1 MESTEVPSVSVVK
14 SQVVEDAIG
23 STADVSQP
31 PSHEVD
37 SLRVGGCSDGVVVVS
52 EIPCMTPSDD
62 DFDHGED
69 HGDND
74 DVVVVVPKDDELKQK
89 IIRQAIMCVLL
100 QVEYYFSDE
109 NLPTD
114 KFLLNAMKKNKKGFV
129 PISTIATFHKM
140 KKLTRDHALIVSA
153 LKESSFLVVSSDEKK
168 VKRLSP
174 LPEVRDP
181 KIFTVLVENL
191 PEDHSDENIRAIFGK
206 AGSIKN
212 VSICDPNAV
221 EESEKGCKKD
231 KFIRTRLH
239 VFVEYETVE
248 AAEKAAATLNNEQDW
263 RNGLRVKLLEQTG
276 KFAQRRPGRKEVDT
290 VKDNTGQVHDQ
301 IGGEENKKS
310 NEHQLHRHHHSDTP
324 ADNDSGDKN
333 GNKTK
338 SRGRGRRQNN
348 QGGNGH
354 GSSPSTSSSLHH
366 NYHHHHVEVSKP
378 PPGPRMPDGTRGFTL
393 GRGKPLPAPTSAQTS
408 HEA

>member
-1 MESTEVPSVSVVK
+1 METVETPSVSAAVAVVR
-14 SQVVEDAIG
+14 SEAAEDAIG
-23 STADVSQP
+23 STADISQP
-31 PSHEVD
+31 PPSRGVD
-37 SLRVGGCSDGVVVVS
+37 SLPAAGSSDDVVVS
-52 EIPCMTPSDD
+52 CLTPSDD
-62 DFDHGED
+62 GFDHGED
-69 HGDND
+69 PIEADA
-74 DVVVVVPKDDELKQK
+74 VVVPKDELKKK
-89 IIRQAIMCVLL
+89 IIR

-206 AGSIKN
+206 AGSIKS
-212 VSICDPNAV
+212 VSICDPNAA

-239 VFVEYETVE
+239 AFVEYETVE
-248 AAEKAAATLNNEQDW
+248 AAEEAAATLNNEQDW
-263 RNGLRVKLLEQTG
+263 RNGLRVKLLEHTG
-276 KFAQRRPGRKEVDT
+276 KRRPGRKEVDT
-290 VKDNTGQVHDQ
+290 VKDNTSQVHDQ
-301 IGGEENKKS
+301 IGVEEKKKS
-310 NEHQLHRHHHSDTP
+310 NENQHQRHHHSDTP
-324 ADNDSGDKN
+324 ADNDAGDKN
-333 GNKTK
+333 GNKTRN
-338 SRGRGRRQNN
+338 RGRGRRQNQ

-354 GSSPSTSSSLHH
+354 GTSPSTSSSLHH
-366 NYHHHHVEVSKP
+366 YYNHHHHHVEVSKP
-378 PPGPRMPDGTRGFTL
+378 PPGPRMPDGTRGFTM
-393 GRGKPLPAPTSAQTS
+393 GRGKPVPPPTSTQTS
-408 HEA
+408 HEV

>member
-174 LPEVRDP
+174 LPEIRDP

-191 PEDHSDENIRAIFGK
+191 PEDHTDENIRAIFGK
-206 AGSIKN
+206 AGSIKS

-239 VFVEYETVE
+239 AFVEYESVE

-310 NEHQLHRHHHSDTP
+310 NEHQHHRHHHSDTP

>member
-1 MESTEVPSVSVVK
+1 METVETPSVAAAAVK
-14 SQVVEDAIG
+14 SEAAEDAIG
-23 STADVSQP
+23 SAADISQPQP
-31 PSHEVD
+31 PSDEVD
-37 SLRVGGCSDGVVVVS
+37 SLPAAESSDDVVVLS
-52 EIPCMTPSDD
+52 EVTCLTPSDD

-69 HGDND
+69 HGET
-74 DVVVVVPKDDELKQK
+74 DVVVVPNDELKKK
-89 IIRQAIMCVLL
+89 IIR
-100 QVEYYFSDE
+100 QVEYYFSDD
-109 NLPTD
+109 NLPND

-129 PISTIATFHKM
+129 PISTIATFRKM
-140 KKLTRDHALIVSA
+140 KKLTRDHAFIVSA

-206 AGSIKN
+206 AGSIRS

-239 VFVEYETVE
+239 AFVEYETVE

-263 RNGLRVKLLEQTG
+263 RNGLRVKLIEQTG
-276 KFAQRRPGRKEVDT
+276 KRRPGRKEVDI

-310 NEHQLHRHHHSDTP
+310 NEHQHHRHHHSETLV
-324 ADNDSGDKN
+324 DNDVGDKN
-333 GNKTK
+333 GNKTR
-338 SRGRGRRQNN
+338 SRGRGKRQNH
-348 QGGNGH
+348 QGNKGH

-366 NYHHHHVEVSKP
+366 NYNHHHHVEVSKP
-378 PPGPRMPDGTRGFTL
+378 PPGPKMPDGTRGFTM
-393 GRGKPLPAPTSAQTS
+393 GRGKQVTPPTSAQTS
-408 HEA
+408 HEG